1 MRFAELG
8 GNNKFAQTRYF
19 LVKNLFLQS
28 LKLSPLCLL
37 LLSENTVNAQNLPP
51 YAGTTCSAFATHPEA
66 QWHYAMG
73 TAPAS
78 VDEDRDGLACE
89 HLTTRIRQDGNRIF
103 TNQALRVN
111 VRYTLEVW
119 RVNATDVY
127 LRIKS
132 SEGMDFTTRSFPSD
146 PAAREH
152 MNTYYRDLL
161 R

>member
-1 MRFAELG
+1 MKNLVLQALKFSPLFFLLLG
-8 GNNKFAQTRYF
+8 GTTVSAQ
-19 LVKNLFLQS
+19 S
-28 LKLSPLCLL
+28 
-37 LLSENTVNAQNLPP
+37 LPP

-73 TAPAS
+73 TAPSS
-78 VDEDRDGLACE
+78 VDDDRDGLACE
-89 HLTTRIRQDGNRIF
+89 HLTSAIRSDGSRIF
-103 TNQALRVN
+103 NNQANRGN
-111 VRYTLEVW
+111 VRYTMEVW

-132 SEGMDFTTRSFPSD
+132 SQGMDFTTRSFPSD

-152 MNTYYRDLL
+152 MNTYYRNLL

>member
-1 MRFAELG
+1 MKILM
-8 GNNKFAQTRYF
+8 
-19 LVKNLFLQS
+19 VNLFLRA
-28 LKLSPLCLL
+28 LKLSPLCLIL
-37 LLSENTVNAQNLPP
+37 LGGTAVNAQNLPP
-51 YAGTTCSAFATHPEA
+51 YAGTTCSAFATQPEA
-66 QWHYAMG
+66 QWHYYMG

-78 VDEDRDGLACE
+78 LDDDRDGLACE
-89 HLTTRIRQDGNRIF
+89 YLTSVIRSDGSRIF
-103 TNQALRVN
+103 NNQANRGN

-152 MNTYYRDLL
+152 MNTYYRSLL